1 MLITYLVVRKVLTGW
16 FCIFA
21 THVCGYVMF
30 SVMPELFTLRGG
42 GNNII
47 SSLCP
52 PCLTPLVLF
61 MILMPLM
68 LLALRGGGDT
78 NVTRSIFRAAL
89 LGFGRT

>member
-1 MLITYLVVRKVLTGW
+1 MLITYLVVRKVLTGC

-21 THVCGYVMF
+21 TRVCGYVMF
-30 SVMPELFTLRGG
+30 SVMSELFTLRGG
-42 GNNII
+42 GDNII

-52 PCLTPLVLF
+52 PCLTPFVLF
-61 MILMPLM
+61 MILM